1 MKLRGATND
10 RRTKGRIGGGGTSGI
25 LYIYIKNLLISRDLV
40 LSDLF
45 WLLIFNMPQRTT
57 IYQNIYRGTLSV
69 LGIIDL
75 SRSISN
81 T

>member
-1 MKLRGATND
+1 MTGG
-10 RRTKGRIGGGGTSGI
+10 RRVESVVVEH
-25 LYIYIKNLLISRDLV
+25 LEYYIYIKNLLISRDLV